1 MRDDDATPEL
11 DAAAPTS
18 ARVRSELDGDTEK
31 SASPDDVI
39 AAAIAD
45 AVADDASGAHAGGPA
60 MLGVM
65 PAADGTTPLP
75 RAAESL
81 PRAADVV
88 RPGPSPTARPRS
100 RDVTTVVVVGFW
112 RRLGA
117 ALIDLAIITPA
128 ALAVIWLAGKLT
140 GVHVPRGLDFW
151 LDLVLA
157 SDPALMM
164 AVGLTIAVAA
174 LYVLVFQIL
183 HARTLGMRVLRMR
196 VIDVYGDPPSPAR
209 CLARTFGYIGAA
221 GTLLLG
227 FLWIGFDREKRG
239 LHDVIAG
246 TYVIRS

>member
-11 DAAAPTS
+11 DAASPAS

-31 SASPDDVI
+31 SPSPDDVI
-39 AAAIAD
+39 ATAIAD
-45 AVADDASGAHAGGPA
+45 AVADDGSGPSVAGPSF
-60 MLGVM
+60 LGG
-65 PAADGTTPLP
+65 AAPVGGAAPLP
-75 RAAESL
+75 RAAE
-81 PRAADVV
+81 AV
-88 RPGPSPTARPRS
+88 RPGSPTAARAGRG
-100 RDVTTVVVVGFW
+100 RDVPTVVVVGFW
-112 RRLGA
+112 RRFGA

-128 ALAVIWLAGKLT
+128 ALVVIWIAGKLT

-183 HARTLGMRVLRMR
+183 HARTLGMRLLRMR

-209 CLARTFGYIGAA
+209 CLARTLGYIGAA

>member
-1 MRDDDATPEL
+1 MSLPRVVASPYNLAMRDDDATPEL
-11 DAAAPTS
+11 DAAAPAS

-45 AVADDASGAHAGGPA
+45 AVADDSGPSPAAPA
-60 MLGVM
+60 MLGAM
-65 PAADGTTPLP
+65 PVAASTAPLP
-75 RAAESL
+75 RAAE
-81 PRAADVV
+81 VV
-88 RPGPSPTARPRS
+88 RPAPSPTARPARP
-100 RDVTTVVVVGFW
+100 RDATTVVVVGFW
-112 RRLGA
+112 RRFGA

-174 LYVLVFQIL
+174 LYVLVFQIM

-196 VIDVYGDPPSPAR
+196 VIDIYGDPPSTSTTVAAATWPCPSKASTASPHTTRRAR
-209 CLARTFGYIGAA
+209 VR
-221 GTLLLG
+221 
-227 FLWIGFDREKRG
+227 
-239 LHDVIAG
+239 
-246 TYVIRS
+246 